1 MNAGIDWLCL
11 SLPSSLLFSSLFWSD
26 VSLLRLSVR
35 SISAWKYMKIKSS
48 FHKHMDLCVFTAASP
63 PSADLETMVTMRD
76 RDIQRLEQEV
86 RRLQRLLQEVQERS
100 ANHVALLQQQL
111 ANKSQ
116 HIERLQAKLQSQQD
130 YEKIKTELRSL
141 RTLMQT
147 TDDVSVFSPPSDV
160 RIVSVDN
167 DRVIQTEVKTPEF
180 HPSVG
185 KEEVLNESSSSS
197 SSSLSL
203 QSFIKEE
210 CDSGGDDDGCEFD
223 TTRLAQQVK
232 EALQRLNIGQ
242 RVFGHYV
249 LGLSQG
255 TVSDIL
261 ARPKPWSKL
270 TSRGKEPF
278 LRMKHFL
285 SDEHSIRTLSVI
297 QERLRGIL
305 VPCVRPPDVN
315 SDDVIRKILDQSRL
329 QMLDG
334 DDDDDGGS
342 DGDASDNVIRNILQ
356 QAKHE
361 MQTPATNDTCDAPV
375 RQEEEDYGTLEPS
388 VQSPV
393 DFVQSI
399 IQKVKCELDEDSEPS
414 VSPCSISRSFQTLP
428 ADPDQRAQVFS
439 RSEENTETRERPRS
453 CPTAVSSS
461 FELQSLDLDT
471 FSITQRVK
479 ETLMINNI
487 GQRVFGE
494 EVLGLT
500 QSSVSEL
507 LSHPKPWTKLSLKG
521 KENFVRMHLWLQDP
535 QKVQKLNAIKKMD
548 QRARLKRSLIGSD
561 CDSHRTLDARGHRF
575 CDGWGRCDVIKK
587 PRVIL
592 SPQERETL
600 MAAYQTEPYP
610 SPYTVERLAAQ
621 LGLQTSTVS
630 NWFYNHRSRIRR
642 DGFSEPLQ
650 TRTFQNPAASRPV
663 SDSLVRIKQEPSD
676 GDTEEDADLQREQHS
691 HVSVGV
697 QSVMSV
703 KREKTEDLSDL

>member
-1 MNAGIDWLCL
+1 
-11 SLPSSLLFSSLFWSD
+11 
-26 VSLLRLSVR
+26 
-35 SISAWKYMKIKSS
+35 
-48 FHKHMDLCVFTAASP
+48 
-63 PSADLETMVTMRD
+63 MVTMRD

-147 TDDVSVFSPPSDV
+147 TDDVS
-160 RIVSVDN
+160 
-167 DRVIQTEVKTPEF
+167 TEVKTPEF

-535 QKVQKLNAIKKMD
+535 QK
-548 QRARLKRSLIGSD
+548 
-561 CDSHRTLDARGHRF
+561 
-575 CDGWGRCDVIKK
+575 K